1 MMNYEPRAAK
11 EALSKISDELI
22 NLGDELYGIE
32 DKGARLEAI
41 ARYEELIDAMSK
53 LNQLLKL

>member
-1 MMNYEPRAAK
+1 MDYDPRAAK
-11 EALSKISDELI
+11 EAIRKISDELV

-32 DKGARLEAI
+32 DKEARFEAI
-41 ARYEELIDAMSK
+41 ARYEELIDAMDN